1 VEVFVFYLRLT
12 LRVPLAV
19 DALKEIEAGV
29 QMPHTE
35 V

>member
-1 VEVFVFYLRLT
+1 VLHLRLT

-19 DALKEIEAGV
+19 DTLKEIEAGV